1 MTVLENLEKGGYT
14 VREPGRFR
22 AALTGSTRSSPSS
35 ANADDRRRARPRAAS
50 SRCSIGQALMTAPRV
65 VVLDEP
71 SSGLSPKFLG
81 VIFARV
87 GERRAR
93 RHDVPDGRAVR
104 ALGMSDRVYVLE
116 LGRNRLTGPGPAFL
130 ADPEVRRLF
139 LGG

>member
-22 AALTGSTRSSPSS
+22 ASPDRVHALFPVLGECRRQKAGTPSGGEQPMLDRPGAHDRASGGRS
-35 ANADDRRRARPRAAS
+35 RRALARALAQVPG
-50 SRCSIGQALMTAPRV
+50 RHLR
-65 VVLDEP
+65 E
-71 SSGLSPKFLG
+71 
-81 VIFARV
+81 V

-93 RHDVPDGRAVR
+93 RHDAPDGRAVR

-130 ADPEVRRLF
+130 ADPEARRLY